1 MRDDEYDEDGV
12 LITEAPKIYEV
23 GGHLPDLR
31 LRTEG
36 FLNKHNDQ
44 YPSKPLNIV
53 LFDDALKHVL
63 RIARCL
69 GMNKGC
75 ILLVGI
81 GGSGKQSLTRIATYC
96 MSYSTFQVKLATHSR
111 AD

>member
-12 LITEAPKIYEV
+12 LIAEAPKIYEV
-23 GGHLPDLR
+23 GGHLADLR
-31 LRTEG
+31 VRTEG
-36 FLNKHNDQ
+36 FVKKYNEQ

-53 LFDDALKHVL
+53 LFDDALQHVL

-69 GMNKGC
+69 GTSKGC

-81 GGSGKQSLTRIATYC
+81 GGSGKQSLTRIASYC
-96 MSYSTFQVKLATHSR
+96 MSYSTFQVQLVT
-111 AD
+111 